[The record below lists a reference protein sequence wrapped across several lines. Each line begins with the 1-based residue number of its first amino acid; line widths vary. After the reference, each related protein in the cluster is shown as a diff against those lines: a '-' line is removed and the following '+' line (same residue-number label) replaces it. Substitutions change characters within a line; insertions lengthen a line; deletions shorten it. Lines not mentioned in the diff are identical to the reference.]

1 MCIMKRILFVAVAII
16 TAFITASA
24 ENKPI
29 DFSKLPKAAQ
39 SFVSMTYPSAKVLY
53 AAVDDDVV
61 RPDYVVVLEDGTKID
76 FNHDGSLEKVESKAG
91 VPVELI
97 PYQIREYVE
106 RHYPNAVYVE
116 YEVGHKSYEVTLSN
130 RMELKFNS
138 EFNVVEI
145 DD

>member
-39 SFVSMTYPSAKVLY
+39 SFVSMTFPAAKILY
-53 AAVDDDVV
+53 AAVDNDVV
-61 RPDYVVVLEDGTKID
+61 RPDYTVVLEDGTKID
-76 FNHDGSLEKVESKAG
+76 FKHDGSLEKIESKSG

-116 YEVGHKSYEVTLSN
+116 YEIGHKSYEVTLSN
-130 RMELKFNS
+130 RMEFKFNS
-138 EFNVVEI
+138 EFNIVEI